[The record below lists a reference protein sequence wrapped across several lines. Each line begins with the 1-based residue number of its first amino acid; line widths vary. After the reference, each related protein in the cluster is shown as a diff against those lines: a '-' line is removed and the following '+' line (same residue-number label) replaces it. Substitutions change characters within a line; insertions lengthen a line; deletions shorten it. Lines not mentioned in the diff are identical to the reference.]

1 MNLKVSKQMDH
12 ELKQRLIGAIV
23 VTALAA
29 IFLPMLFDDPIDNS
43 GQQVSELTIPKAPEN
58 LAQNVEKKLPEDF
71 GRALTAPDQETAANP
86 NGSTDSTVV
95 AATEESDQTTQSES
109 PVEDELIVTEDNE
122 EAAPSHSVKAK
133 TKAGPETLD
142 TGEVLEAD
150 KSDDMEPTPV
160 KSKSVAEPKV
170 SNSVSEPKT
179 KKKPKNTETDSHK
192 TASKVENSVA
202 DTTTHK
208 GKTATAK
215 TGGLSRWSIQAGS
228 FSKKE
233 NAVALLEKLQKQ
245 GFPVTLQSKGDIYR
259 LKIGPELD
267 KQRAAD
273 MKKRLDKQNIQSLMI
288 AE

>member
-1 MNLKVSKQMDH
+1 MDH

-71 GRALTAPDQETAANP
+71 GRALTAPDQETNANP
-86 NGSTDSTVV
+86 NSTTDT
-95 AATEESDQTTQSES
+95 ATTEAPEQVTQPEASVDEE
-109 PVEDELIVTEDNE
+109 LLVTEDNE
-122 EAAPSHSVKAK
+122 EPNLNQHTKAK
-133 TKAGPETLD
+133 VGPETLD
-142 TGEVLEAD
+142 TAEVLEAD
-150 KSDDMEPTPV
+150 KSESVEPAPA
-160 KSKSVAEPKV
+160 KLKPVAEPVV
-170 SNSVSEPKT
+170 SNVVPEPKI
-179 KKKPKNTETDSHK
+179 KKKPKNTEIDNHK
-192 TASKVENSVA
+192 TASKAENNLENNTVH
-202 DTTTHK
+202 DT
-208 GKTATAK
+208 KTATVK

-233 NAVALLEKLQKQ
+233 NAVAFLEKLKKQ

-267 KQRAAD
+267 KQRALD
-273 MKKRLDKQNIQSLMI
+273 MKKRLDKQNIQALLI

>member
-1 MNLKVSKQMDH
+1 MDH

-86 NGSTDSTVV
+86 NSST
-95 AATEESDQTTQSES
+95 AATEEPDQTAQTES

-122 EAAPSHSVKAK
+122 EAATPSHSVKA
-133 TKAGPETLD
+133 KAGPETLD
-142 TGEVLEAD
+142 TREVLEAD
-150 KSDDMEPTPV
+150 KSDDIEPMPV

-170 SNSVSEPKT
+170 SNGVSEAKI

-192 TASKVENSVA
+192 TVSKVENSVA

-208 GKTATAK
+208 TKTATAK

-288 AE
+288 TE

>member
-1 MNLKVSKQMDH
+1 MDH

-71 GRALTAPDQETAANP
+71 GRALTAPDQETNANP
-86 NGSTDSTVV
+86 NSTNDT
-95 AATEESDQTTQSES
+95 ATTATSEAPDQVTQPEASVDEEL
-109 PVEDELIVTEDNE
+109 VVTEDNE
-122 EAAPSHSVKAK
+122 EPNLNQHTKAK
-133 TKAGPETLD
+133 VGPETLD
-142 TGEVLEAD
+142 TAEVLEAD
-150 KSDDMEPTPV
+150 KSESVEPAPA
-160 KSKSVAEPKV
+160 KLKPVAEPVV
-170 SNSVSEPKT
+170 SNVVPEPKI
-179 KKKPKNTETDSHK
+179 KKKPKSTEIDSHK
-192 TASKVENSVA
+192 TASKAENNLEN
-202 DTTTHK
+202 TTAHDA
-208 GKTATAK
+208 KTAIAK
-215 TGGLSRWSIQAGS
+215 TSSLSRWSIQAGS

-233 NAVALLEKLQKQ
+233 NAVAFLEKLKKQ

-267 KQRAAD
+267 KQRALD
-273 MKKRLDKQNIQSLMI
+273 MKKRLDKQNIQALLI